1 MPIVK
6 HIAVHTTPKINIE
19 YICNGD
25 KTDELKYVSGI
36 NCPIDSG
43 QAYDFFRRTFERFTG
58 ERFYKKSLDE
68 NSKKEKIRLHH
79 YIQSFSPEENI
90 TPEEAHEIGKEWAKK
105 VFGDD
110 FQIIVSTHIDKN
122 HIHNHFAVSPYSLYG
137 EKWNGNF
144 TTLKRC
150 RKISDEISIEH
161 GIDIIENPKNK
172 NTMKYNEWLA
182 CQSGISWKQNI
193 RNVIDKAIS
202 SAEVNSLDDLIERL
216 KEKGYDVK
224 KGKYLTIKEKNME
237 RGIRTIRLGDGYSVP
252 ELQYRIQFKDR
263 EISDV
268 AISKLNGEAK
278 AYAIYLREMQI
289 QVRYRRNSTKVTYKD
304 LMNSSN
310 LLTYI
315 VKNNI
320 TSEDD
325 FAQRLNDLNDR
336 YRDVYNE
343 CRSVRNRLLKAE
355 EPDEK
360 MNLQNKLD
368 GLGVKEQ
375 DLKNKR
381 KEVTQL
387 YKTFLKHKSDENY
400 KSIEELPSEHEN
412 SQSIPISENYVL

>member
-79 YIQSFSPEENI
+79 YIQSFSPDENI
-90 TPEEAHEIGKEWAKK
+90 NPEQAHEIGKEWAKK

-144 TTLKRC
+144 TTLNRC
-150 RKISDEISIEH
+150 RKISDEICKEY
-161 GIDIIENPKNK
+161 GIGIIENPKSH

-182 CQSGISWKQNI
+182 CQSGISWKQNL
-193 RNVIDKAIS
+193 REEIDKFVVS
-202 SAEVNSLDDLIERL
+202 PDVKSLDDLIRRL
-216 KEKGYDVK
+216 EEKGYDVK
-224 KGKYLTIKEKNME
+224 KGKYLTIKSKTME
-237 RGIRTIRLGDGYSVP
+237 RGIRTIRLGDGYTIP
-252 ELQYRIQFKDR
+252 ELVYRIQNKDK

-278 AYAIYLREMQI
+278 MYALYLRQMQI
-289 QVRYRRNSTKVTYKD
+289 QVYHKKSTKVTYKD
-304 LMNSSN
+304 LTDSSN

-320 TSEDD
+320 TSEED
-325 FAQRLNDLNDR
+325 FAQRLNDLNDK
-336 YRDVYNE
+336 YRNVYNE
-343 CRSVRNRLLKAE
+343 CRSIQSRILKSDTTEEKTRLQ
-355 EPDEK
+355 D
-360 MNLQNKLD
+360 KLD
-368 GLGVKEQ
+368 VLSIREQ
-375 DLKNKR
+375 ELKNSR
-381 KEVTQL
+381 NEVAKL
-387 YKTFLKHKSDENY
+387 YKTFLKHKSDDEYEKIKN
-400 KSIEELPSEHEN
+400 N
-412 SQSIPISENYVL
+412 ISENQRVSESKENKEL

>member
-58 ERFYKKSLDE
+58 ERFYIKSLDE

-79 YIQSFSPEENI
+79 YIQSFSPDENI
-90 TPEEAHEIGKEWAKK
+90 NPEQAHEIGKEWAKK

-144 TTLKRC
+144 TTLNRC
-150 RKISDEISIEH
+150 RKISDEICKEY
-161 GIDIIENPKNK
+161 GIGIIENPKSH

-182 CQSGISWKQNI
+182 CQTGMSWKQNL
-193 RNVIDKAIS
+193 REEIDKF
-202 SAEVNSLDDLIERL
+202 VVLPDVKSLDDLIRRL
-216 KEKGYDVK
+216 EEKGYDVK
-224 KGKYLTIKEKNME
+224 KGKYLTIKSKTME
-237 RGIRTIRLGDGYSVP
+237 RGIRTIRLGDGYTIP
-252 ELQYRIQFKDR
+252 ELVYRIQNKDK

-325 FAQRLNDLNDR
+325 FVQRLNDLNDR

>member
-58 ERFYKKSLDE
+58 ERFYIKLLDE

-79 YIQSFSPEENI
+79 YIQSFSPDENI
-90 TPEEAHEIGKEWAKK
+90 NPEQAHEIGKEWAKK

-144 TTLKRC
+144 TTLNRC
-150 RKISDEISIEH
+150 RKISDEICKEY
-161 GIDIIENPKNK
+161 GIGIIENPKSH

-182 CQSGISWKQNI
+182 CQSGISWKQNL
-193 RNVIDKAIS
+193 REEIDKFVVS
-202 SAEVNSLDDLIERL
+202 PDVKSLDDLIRRL
-216 KEKGYDVK
+216 EEKGYDVK
-224 KGKYLTIKEKNME
+224 KGKYLTIKSKTME
-237 RGIRTIRLGDGYSVP
+237 RGIRTIRLGDGYTIP
-252 ELQYRIQFKDR
+252 ELVYRIQNKDK

-278 AYAIYLREMQI
+278 MYALYLRQMQI
-289 QVRYRRNSTKVTYKD
+289 QVYHKKSTKVTYKD
-304 LMNSSN
+304 LTDSSN

-320 TSEDD
+320 TSEED
-325 FAQRLNDLNDR
+325 FAQRLNDLNDK
-336 YRDVYNE
+336 YRNVYNE
-343 CRSVRNRLLKAE
+343 CRSIQSRILKSDTTEEKTRLQ
-355 EPDEK
+355 D
-360 MNLQNKLD
+360 KLD
-368 GLGVKEQ
+368 VLSIREQ
-375 DLKNKR
+375 ELKNSR
-381 KEVTQL
+381 NEVAKL
-387 YKTFLKHKSDENY
+387 YKTFLKHKSDDEYEKIKN
-400 KSIEELPSEHEN
+400 N
-412 SQSIPISENYVL
+412 ISENQRVSESKENKEL